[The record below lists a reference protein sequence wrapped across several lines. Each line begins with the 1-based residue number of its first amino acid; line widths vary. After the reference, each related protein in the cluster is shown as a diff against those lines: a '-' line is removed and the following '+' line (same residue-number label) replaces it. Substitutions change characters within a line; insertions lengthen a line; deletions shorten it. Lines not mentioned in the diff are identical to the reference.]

1 MKHTDGATIASGI
14 SLALATIAMLVLLFW
29 ANLYQGTS
37 STAVAVVPGTEVSGT
52 VELLRETQTNV
63 SLVEAN
69 GRWVI
74 SLILFPVVLAAIGL
88 LAAVRRLKA
97 QSRALWRLWRT
108 FGWTSGVLLML
119 FSLAGAAS
127 IGMFF
132 IPAAV
137 AAIVGAVLGRN
148 RAKARAHYQRQNA
161 ISEG

>member
-1 MKHTDGATIASGI
+1 MKHTDGATIASVI
-14 SLALATIAMLVLLFW
+14 ALVLATIAMLGLLFW

-37 STAVAVVPGTEVSGT
+37 STVVAVVPGTEVSGSAGL
-52 VELLRETQTNV
+52 VQETQTNA

-74 SLILFPVVLAAIGL
+74 SLLLFPVALAAIGL
-88 LAAVRRLKA
+88 LAAIQRRKT
-97 QSRALWRLWRT
+97 QGRALWRLWRT
-108 FGWTSGVLLML
+108 FGWVSAILLML

-137 AAIVGAVLGRN
+137 AAIVGAVRGRN
-148 RAKARAHYQRQNA
+148 CQLDVSP
-161 ISEG
+161 I